1 MRIILVY
8 DINTEDR
15 EGQKR
20 LNKVRMIA
28 RKYLQ
33 HVQKSVFEGNI
44 TISRLE
50 RLKKEILKVINTNKD
65 SLIIYIFDDF
75 TNYKREILGG
85 CDDPTSNIL

>member
-44 TISRLE
+44 TLSRLE
-50 RLKKEILKVINTNKD
+50 RLKREMLKVINMEKD

-75 TNYKREILGG
+75 TDYKREILSIS
-85 CDDPTSNIL
+85 DDPTSNII